1 VAPSE
6 REHNGLT
13 RKRPILVTGVP
24 RCGTSWVGKMLDAS
38 GAVVYINEPLND
50 RHPPGRS
57 PGILAAPVQHRF
69 QYITG
74 ANEPP
79 FLEAFTETL
88 GLRYH
93 VLAELSQ
100 NRSPRDLARMAKYW
114 NSFVRGRLRGRRPL
128 LDDPFA
134 VFSTEWFA
142 RRLDCQVVVVVR
154 HPAAIAASRKRLGWR
169 TDFRQLLNQSLLLEE
184 WLHPFERDMRA
195 ILRKPD
201 WLGESA
207 LLWRMIYHV
216 VGQLRERLRGIRIVR
231 HEDLSLDPL
240 GGYAQLYAALELPLT
255 ASTGRVIERSSTGG
269 LHDAGHSWS
278 VSVRGASKTGFRP
291 LDSRAHAG
299 KWKRSLAV
307 DEISRIRAATEDV
320 ANLYYRD
327 ADWS

>member
-1 VAPSE
+1 
-6 REHNGLT
+6 
-13 RKRPILVTGVP
+13 
-24 RCGTSWVGKMLDAS
+24 MLDAS

-57 PGILAAPVQHRF
+57 PGILPAPVHHRF
-69 QYITG
+69 QYITAG
-74 ANEPP
+74 NELP
-79 FLEAFTETL
+79 FAEAFKETL
-88 GLRYH
+88 GLRYDL
-93 VLAELSQ
+93 LAELSE

-114 NSFVRGRLRGRRPL
+114 NSFVRGRVRGRRPL

-169 TDFRQLLNQSLLLEE
+169 TDFRHLLNQPLLLEE
-184 WLHPFERDMRA
+184 WLHPFEGDMRA
-195 ILRKPD
+195 ILREPD
-201 WLGESA
+201 WLDEGV
-207 LLWRMIYHV
+207 LLWRMAYHV
-216 VGQLRERLRGIRIVR
+216 VGELRERLRGMRIVR

-240 GGYAQLYAALELPLT
+240 GGYAELYATLELPLT
-255 ASTGRVIERSSTGG
+255 ERTRRVIQRSSTGG
-269 LHDAGHSWS
+269 SHDAGHSWS

-291 LDSRAHAG
+291 LDSRAHAV
-299 KWKRSLAV
+299 KWKASLAA

-320 ANLYYRD
+320 AGLYYGD